1 MSAAS
6 VPAESSV
13 LVTSPASRPRVEAAA
28 PATPRAV
35 QIYVAGV
42 VLLGL
47 VLLILR
53 FPYHFARPTLFVLF
67 LAVSSAAAGFKINL
81 PISKGGSTM
90 SVSYAADFTAM
101 LLIGPRETM
110 LISMVSAWAQCA
122 LNTKKKNP
130 LSRTLFSMASLVI
143 TVQAAGGAFTLL
155 GGTFG
160 HVDLTGNFA
169 RPLVAAAGVYFLTNT
184 ALVAIAIALSTLQPI
199 WKIWYE
205 NFLWTGPSYFV
216 GAGTAAVLG
225 LIIDHT
231 GQWFALLAA
240 APVYLTHRTYQIYLG
255 RMEDEQRHVEQVK
268 ELHWATME
276 ALQLAQRS
284 EKALASEKERLA
296 ITLRS
301 IGDGVITVDTVG
313 QIIMLNNM
321 AEVLTGWSQQDAVG
335 RPLSDVFNVFD
346 TQTREWRDLP
356 ILSLMKGDRTAET
369 RARALLRA
377 RDGSEHAI
385 EQTATPLHDKDG
397 VVGLVLVFRDITD
410 QLSLEQER
418 LKASKLESLGI
429 LAGGIAHDFNNILMA
444 VVGNLSLAGMAA
456 IDEKT
461 ARRLSEAEK
470 ACVRARSLTQQL
482 LTFSKG
488 GAPVKKTMGI
498 GSLLED
504 SAQFALRGSNVK
516 CVTEIPRGLWL
527 VDADE
532 GQMNQVFHNI
542 VLNAKQA
549 MPDGGE
555 LVISAANVEIGP
567 DNRPAGFDQ
576 ADGRYIRLSIADQ
589 GTGIPEEIRRR
600 IFDPYFTTKSKGSGL
615 GLASSYSIV
624 AKHDGS
630 IGLESEVGVGTTFH
644 IYLPAAV
651 SQQETVVVAVPQET
665 VRGKGRVLLMDDE
678 EMVREVAAE
687 MLEHL
692 GYEVVAVGD
701 GKDAI
706 RTYQDEMT
714 AGRKFDA
721 VITDLTV
728 PGGMGGKDAVAAL
741 RQIDPDVH
749 AVVSSGYADDPVMAV
764 YQRFGF
770 RGVVAKPFTVKELGR
785 VLKESDLAAAVA

>member
-1 MSAAS
+1 MNAAS
-6 VPAESSV
+6 ATVEA
-13 LVTSPASRPRVEAAA
+13 SPAVTRERPEAAA
-28 PATPRAV
+28 PPTPRAV
-35 QIYVAGV
+35 QVYVGAV
-42 VLLGL
+42 ILLGL
-47 VLLILR
+47 VLLVTR

-67 LAVSSAAAGFKINL
+67 LIVSSAASGFKINL

-122 LNTKKKNP
+122 FHAKRKNP
-130 LSRTLFSMASLVI
+130 LSRTLFSMASLVV
-143 TVQAAGGAFTLL
+143 TVQAAGYAFSLI

-160 HVDLTGNFA
+160 HIDLTGNFA
-169 RPLVAAAGVYFLTNT
+169 RPLVGAAAVYFLANT
-184 ALVAIAIALSTLQPI
+184 ALVALAIALSTIQPI
-199 WKIWYE
+199 WKVWYE

-301 IGDGVITVDTVG
+301 IGDGVISIDTVG
-313 QIIMLNNM
+313 QVLMLNKM
-321 AEVLTGWSQQDAVG
+321 AEVLTGWSQQEAAGQPVG
-335 RPLSDVFNVFD
+335 AIFNVFD
-346 TQTREWRDLP
+346 PQTREWRDLP
-356 ILSLMKGDRTAET
+356 VLALMKGERPTES
-369 RARALLRA
+369 RPRALLRA
-377 RDGSEHAI
+377 RDGSEHFI
-385 EQTATPLHDKDG
+385 EQSATPLHDKDG

-410 QLSLEQER
+410 QMALEAER

-444 VVGNLSLAGMAA
+444 VVGNLSLAGMAVT
-456 IDEKT
+456 DEKT
-461 ARRLSEAEK
+461 AKRLSEAEK

-488 GAPVKKTMGI
+488 GAPVRRTMGI
-498 GSLLED
+498 GSLFED
-504 SAQFALRGSNVK
+504 SSQFALRGSNVK
-516 CVTEIPRGLWL
+516 CTTAIPTNLWL

-532 GQMNQVFHNI
+532 GQMNQVIHNI

-555 LVISAANVEIGP
+555 VVLSAENVEIGP
-567 DNRPAGFDQ
+567 ENRPAAFDQ
-576 ADGRYIRLSIADQ
+576 PDGRYIRLSIADQ
-589 GTGIPEEIRRR
+589 GIGIPEEIRRR

-624 AKHDGS
+624 AKHDGFLA
-630 IGLESEVGVGTTFH
+630 LESEVGVGTTFH
-644 IYLPAAV
+644 IYLPA
-651 SQQETVVVAVPQET
+651 SENQHETVSAAAPERVI
-665 VRGKGRVLLMDDE
+665 RGKGRVLLMDDE

-687 MLEHL
+687 MLAHL

-701 GKDAI
+701 GRDAI
-706 RTYQDEMT
+706 RTYQEAMA

-741 RQIDPDVH
+741 RQIDPEVH
-749 AVVSSGYADDPVMAV
+749 AVVSSGYADDPVMAE

-770 RGVVAKPFTVKELGR
+770 RGVVAKPFTVRELGR
-785 VLKESDLAAAVA
+785 VLQESDLAAAVA

>member
-13 LVTSPASRPRVEAAA
+13 LATLPVSRPRVEAAA

-35 QIYVAGV
+35 QIYVVGV

-47 VLLILR
+47 VLLTLR
-53 FPYHFARPTLFVLF
+53 FPYHFTRPTLFVLF

-199 WKIWYE
+199 WKVWYE

-284 EKALASEKERLA
+284 ERALAAEKERLA

-301 IGDGVITVDTVG
+301 IGDGVISVDTVG
-313 QIIMLNNM
+313 RIVMLNNM
-321 AEVLTGWSQQDAVG
+321 A
-335 RPLSDVFNVFD
+335 
-346 TQTREWRDLP
+346 
-356 ILSLMKGDRTAET
+356 
-369 RARALLRA
+369 
-377 RDGSEHAI
+377 
-385 EQTATPLHDKDG
+385 
-397 VVGLVLVFRDITD
+397 
-410 QLSLEQER
+410 
-418 LKASKLESLGI
+418 
-429 LAGGIAHDFNNILMA
+429 
-444 VVGNLSLAGMAA
+444 
-456 IDEKT
+456 
-461 ARRLSEAEK
+461 
-470 ACVRARSLTQQL
+470 
-482 LTFSKG
+482 
-488 GAPVKKTMGI
+488 
-498 GSLLED
+498 
-504 SAQFALRGSNVK
+504 
-516 CVTEIPRGLWL
+516 
-527 VDADE
+527 
-532 GQMNQVFHNI
+532 
-542 VLNAKQA
+542 
-549 MPDGGE
+549 
-555 LVISAANVEIGP
+555 
-567 DNRPAGFDQ
+567 
-576 ADGRYIRLSIADQ
+576 
-589 GTGIPEEIRRR
+589 
-600 IFDPYFTTKSKGSGL
+600 
-615 GLASSYSIV
+615 
-624 AKHDGS
+624 
-630 IGLESEVGVGTTFH
+630 
-644 IYLPAAV
+644 
-651 SQQETVVVAVPQET
+651 
-665 VRGKGRVLLMDDE
+665 
-678 EMVREVAAE
+678 
-687 MLEHL
+687 
-692 GYEVVAVGD
+692 
-701 GKDAI
+701 
-706 RTYQDEMT
+706 
-714 AGRKFDA
+714 
-721 VITDLTV
+721 
-728 PGGMGGKDAVAAL
+728 
-741 RQIDPDVH
+741 
-749 AVVSSGYADDPVMAV
+749 
-764 YQRFGF
+764 
-770 RGVVAKPFTVKELGR
+770 
-785 VLKESDLAAAVA
+785 